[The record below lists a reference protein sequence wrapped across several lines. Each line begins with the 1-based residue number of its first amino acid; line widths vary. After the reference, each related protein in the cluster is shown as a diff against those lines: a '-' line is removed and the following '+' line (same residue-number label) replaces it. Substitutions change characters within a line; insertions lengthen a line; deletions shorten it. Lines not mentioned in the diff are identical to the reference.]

1 MSWPQRAARRPW
13 IYGHRGV
20 RDGETEN
27 TLPAFETALAQGADG
42 IEFDV
47 RFNYEGAIVVFHD
60 ESLERMTGGADTR
73 ALFDIPLAEL
83 QSIDL
88 LDGGKIPLLK
98 DVLSWA
104 ACRRTYLNIE
114 LKPQVNNAG
123 RLATAVMRE
132 LEVCADVELKSR
144 VLLSSFATEVL
155 VWAHEQKPWVPFAQL
170 IGPDAPEAFLDPRA
184 VGQGMHP
191 HCTMVSVFGM
201 DLVRASRVFINV
213 WTVNECAM
221 AQYLDSIKVDGLI
234 TDYPGRIRNS
244 FE

>member
-1 MSWPQRAARRPW
+1 MSWPQRAASRPW

-47 RFNYEGAIVVFHD
+47 QLNYEGAIVVFHD

-73 ALFDIPLAEL
+73 ALFDIPVAEL
-83 QSIDL
+83 RNIDL
-88 LDGGKIPLLK
+88 LDGGRIPLLE

-104 ACRRTYLNIE
+104 ARRRTYLNIE
-114 LKPQVNNAG
+114 LKPQG
-123 RLATAVMRE
+123 HDSRRLATAVMRA
-132 LEVCADVELKSR
+132 LEVRADVELKSR
-144 VLLSSFATEVL
+144 VLLSSFSTDVL

-170 IGPDAPEAFLDPRA
+170 IGADAREALADPRA
-184 VGQGMHP
+184 VGQGVHP
-191 HCTMVSVFGM
+191 HCSMVSALGM
-201 DLVRASRVFINV
+201 DRMRVARAFVNA

-221 AQYLDSIKVDGLI
+221 AQHLDSIKVDGLI